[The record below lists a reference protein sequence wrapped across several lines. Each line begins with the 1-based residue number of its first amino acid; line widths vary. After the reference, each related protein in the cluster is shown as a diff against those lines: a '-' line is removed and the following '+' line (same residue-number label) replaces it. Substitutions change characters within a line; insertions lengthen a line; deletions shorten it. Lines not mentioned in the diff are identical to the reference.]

1 MDLSRLISIVFLSLS
16 LCACSSGGKSGGG
29 GVDIIRYDK
38 TQYEYIEFNSFDAN
52 QRMKSDYY
60 PMTKLLVEDILEIG
74 SITDDDIQVK
84 FREYYSDS
92 LLLQLIDDVEAKFD
106 DVSDIER
113 QLTKAFASLHRQLP
127 GVPIPKVYSQLSALN
142 ESIIMAD
149 TLLGISLDKY
159 MGADYPL
166 YKSFY
171 YSYQRRSMEPDR
183 IDNDCIV
190 SLMRSAYPFDRG
202 QSINL
207 CNLMIHYGRLAY
219 VSAKVLDITL
229 REQLD
234 FTEDEWQWC
243 EQHEKEIFRYVLEH
257 GHLYSTNFMVLRK
270 YLRPSPYV
278 PYFGKH
284 SPSCLGIWIGARIIE
299 SYVSGNDVSLNDL
312 MNITN
317 YKHLLIN
324 SHYLNLFV

>member
-1 MDLSRLISIVFLSLS
+1 
-16 LCACSSGGKSGGG
+16 
-29 GVDIIRYDK
+29 
-38 TQYEYIEFNSFDAN
+38 
-52 QRMKSDYY
+52 
-60 PMTKLLVEDILEIG
+60 
-74 SITDDDIQVK
+74 
-84 FREYYSDS
+84 
-92 LLLQLIDDVEAKFD
+92 
-106 DVSDIER
+106 
-113 QLTKAFASLHRQLP
+113 
-127 GVPIPKVYSQLSALN
+127 
-142 ESIIMAD
+142 
-149 TLLGISLDKY
+149 
-159 MGADYPL
+159 
-166 YKSFY
+166 
-171 YSYQRRSMEPDR
+171 MEPDR